1 MRTFFRIFV
10 MIIVTA
16 FILILQGGGYGSFH
30 DFSFVA
36 LTGLYFLGL
45 PLIAIVILLHFMEGW
60 LGRYGRYYISL
71 LGLWPLL
78 LIWYAGGGDS
88 KFASIL
94 VLAGIGW
101 SAAWIAT
108 AFVFLKPSRLP

>member
-1 MRTFFRIFV
+1 MRSFFRIFV

-16 FILILQGGGYGSFH
+16 FILIVQGGGYKNFH

-36 LTGLYFLGL
+36 SIGLYFLGL
-45 PLIAIVILLHFMEGW
+45 PLIVIIILLHFLEGW

-78 LIWYAGGGDS
+78 LILYAGRGDS
-88 KFASIL
+88 KFAAVL
-94 VLAGIGW
+94 VLSGIGW

-108 AFVFLKPSRLP
+108 ASLFRRQPRPL